1 MDIEKIMNHYYI
13 KVLFSLMNI
22 PNFNCKIQKLFEKIG
37 ELVVC
42 KFDRNDF
49 GVFLGS
55 ATVQYKRPEHAKQAI
70 EEYHEGLLDEKVL
83 VVEYDIERVE
93 LNPETEGNQKI
104 LYLNN

>member
-1 MDIEKIMNHYYI
+1 MIL
-13 KVLFSLMNI
+13 VFSLDLQQFSI
-22 PNFNCKIQKLFEKIG
+22 
-37 ELVVC
+37 
-42 KFDRNDF
+42 
-49 GVFLGS
+49 
-55 ATVQYKRPEHAKQAI
+55 KRPEHAKQAI